1 MRPSYFLVCALLS
14 PAAIGC
20 SDSLPPPPVVEEPTP
35 TPVHIKSGITPLLV
49 AYRDGFTDSTT
60 LQPIAWK
67 MATPS
72 TSVDLMIKG
81 AYSVAVV
88 CMVDSDTVLTWQAFH
103 TVDDDTTKTVTEPT
117 LQTPCVAAPAARV
130 AITGKLAH
138 AGVAHLGD
146 AESAPTAA
154 NGDFTLLVPNGTYD
168 LVATQTDATDPAA
181 NKVLITRNVMVTGAA
196 DRGTIDASAGGAG
209 LVPITPALDNP
220 PPAADPDDPKANT
233 EIVTAEVGIQTKN
246 NSTPAFVSRSTF
258 NLDKTVNKTKTV
270 TVFAVADAGLA
281 TGDAQSITF
290 TGTNTIADT
299 SIITTRSITKPFKAG
314 DDTAMGKPGAGSSLP
329 SLLATADVSPGWDF
343 DTNRL
348 GVALP
353 ALPALDDLT
362 VETIG
367 KAMGAPAT
375 TVKYQI
381 NITASYFQ
389 TTALAR
395 PVFDTDIPSFQAA
408 WKIDFKQPY
417 SRQISTEH
425 DVFNKGVFVDHEES
439 VFFESVDP
447 TAK

>member
-1 MRPSYFLVCALLS
+1 M
-14 PAAIGC
+14 
-20 SDSLPPPPVVEEPTP
+20 
-35 TPVHIKSGITPLLV
+35 PVHIKSGITPLLV

-67 MATPS
+67 MVQTPS
-72 TSVDLMIKG
+72 TSVDIMVRG

-88 CMVDSDTVLTWQAFH
+88 CMVNSNTVLTWQAFH
-103 TVDDDTTKTVTEPT
+103 TLDDDTTKAMPEPT
-117 LQTPCVAAPAARV
+117 LQTPCNAAAPATNAV
-130 AITGKLAH
+130 TGKLVH
-138 AGVAHLGD
+138 AGFAHLG
-146 AESAPTAA
+146 AAGTAQVAA

-168 LVATQTDATDPAA
+168 LVAAQTDATDPAM
-181 NKVLITRNVMVTGAA
+181 NKVLITRDIMVTGAM
-196 DRGTIDASAGGAG
+196 DRGNVDASTGAA
-209 LVPITPALDNP
+209 LAPITPGLDNP
-220 PPAADPDDPKANT
+220 PPAPDPDDAKANT
-233 EIVTAEVGIQTKN
+233 EIVTAEVDIQTKN
-246 NSTPAFVSRSTF
+246 NATPAFVSKATF
-258 NLDKTVNKTKTV
+258 NLDKTVNKTKQV
-270 TVFAVADAGLA
+270 TVFAVGDAGLA
-281 TGDAQSITF
+281 AGDAQFITF
-290 TGTNTIADT
+290 TGTNTLADT
-299 SIITTRSITKPFKAG
+299 SIMTTRSITKPFKLG

-329 SLLATADVSPGWDF
+329 SLLATASVSPGWDF
-343 DTNRL
+343 DKNRL

-362 VETIG
+362 VETVG
-367 KAMGAPAT
+367 QAMGAPAT

-395 PVFDTDIPSFQAA
+395 PVFDTDIPNFQPS

-447 TAK
+447 TAPPK